1 MIRHITSS
9 VLDRKYL
16 ALRSVD
22 TAPITVDLSKM
33 VVKKPWGYEHLLTS
47 TPLVEI
53 WYLSI
58 DKNRSTSTH
67 CHPNKKT
74 ALIVLSGKALFSRLN
89 GSSELGPLDTII
101 IDSGVFHSTQAI
113 SKNGLKLIEVE
124 TPPMKSDL
132 IRLEDKYGRVNI
144 GYEGSEKMKLVN
156 TSYVRFED
164 HSNCNIKNIGN
175 CNINISFLE
184 HKEDMN
190 KRILKTSDI
199 GVLLSGFIKSN
210 TGKIIYKIGDVILF
224 KELRK
229 NKLDF
234 QNVSLLSISRK
245 K

>member
-1 MIRHITSS
+1 
-9 VLDRKYL
+9 
-16 ALRSVD
+16 
-22 TAPITVDLSKM
+22 M
-33 VVKKPWGYEHLLTS
+33 VVKKPWGYEHLLTG

-53 WYLSI
+53 WHLFL
-58 DKNRSTSTH
+58 DKNHSTSMH

-74 ALIVLSGKALFSRLN
+74 VLIVLSGKAIFSHLN
-89 GSSELGPLDTII
+89 GSLELEPLDTVI

-132 IRLEDKYGRVNI
+132 IRLEDKYGRVDI

-164 HSNCNIKNIGN
+164 HSNCDIKNIGN

-184 HKEDMN
+184 HKKDIN
-190 KRILKTSDI
+190 KKNLKNSDI
-199 GVLLSGFIKSN
+199 GVVLSGFIKSN
-210 TGKIIYKIGDVILF
+210 TGKITHNTGDVISF
-224 KELRK
+224 KDLRK
-229 NKLDF
+229 NKFNF